1 LQPEWHGFRR
11 TGEQMSGPR
20 TSRIR
25 AEETQPVP
33 TGEEPEVAG
42 LSVANESPYC
52 AEPPLS
58 ALNAWIT
65 PTDRFFVRSHF
76 PVPKIDISTWR
87 LVVDGEVDHPLLLS
101 FEDLRALQELE
112 KVVTL
117 ECAGNSRS
125 SISPKTK
132 GVRWQ
137 NGAVGTARWSGIPL
151 AAVLAKA
158 GVRAGARHVVMEGAD
173 HGREPDVAEEINYG
187 MSVPISKATDG
198 QTMLAYEMNGEP
210 LSAAHGFPVRA
221 IVPGWYGMASVKW
234 ITRIHVQEPEFDGF
248 FRTGSYVF
256 IAEGDDPH
264 RPKTPVTS
272 QKVKSLVTWPRE
284 DAVLPVGEHVVRGVA
299 WAGERS
305 VAKVYVSTDPV
316 DSSNRKAE
324 WREATI
330 LEPRAA
336 HAWVRWEYPV
346 AIDRPGYYVVRARA
360 VDDRGDTQPLH
371 APWNFRGVATNAV
384 HAVAIVVRNGGR

>member
-1 LQPEWHGFRR
+1 MRTPRARPEA
-11 TGEQMSGPR
+11 P
-20 TSRIR
+20 
-25 AEETQPVP
+25 QPVP
-33 TGEEPEVAG
+33 TGEEPETAA
-42 LSVANESPYC
+42 LHVANESPYC
-52 AEPPLS
+52 AEPPLAS
-58 ALNAWIT
+58 LNAWIT

-76 PVPKIDISTWR
+76 PVPQLDIASWR
-87 LVVDGEVDHPLLLS
+87 LVVDGEVEHPLRLT
-101 FEDLRALQELE
+101 FEDLRALRECE

-125 SISPKTK
+125 TIYPKTK

-151 AAVLAKA
+151 SEILAQAK
-158 GVRAGARHVVMEGAD
+158 VRPGARHVVFEGAD
-173 HGREPDVAEEINYG
+173 HGHEADVPDEINYG
-187 MSVPISKATDG
+187 MSVPLSKATDG
-198 QTMLAYEMNGEP
+198 LTMLAYEMNGEP
-210 LSAAHGFPVRA
+210 LTPSHGFPVRA

-234 ITRIHVQEPEFDGF
+234 ITRIHVQEAEFDGF

-264 RPKTPVTS
+264 LPKTPVTS

-284 DAVLPVGEHVVRGVA
+284 DAVLAPGGHIVRGVA

-305 VAKVYVSTDPV
+305 IAKVYVSTDPV
-316 DSSNRKAE
+316 DADHRKAV
-324 WREATI
+324 WCEATI

-346 AIDRPGYYVVRARA
+346 ELTRPGYYVVRARA
-360 VDDRGDTQPLH
+360 VDDKGETQPLH
-371 APWNFRGVATNAV
+371 PSWNFRGVATNAV
-384 HAVAIVVRNGGR
+384 HAVAVVVRTPGR